1 MTEIFRNPAGEP
13 EEPPRGAIQEPTKEE
28 LTFLDESIN
37 IQAPDPWGTT
47 YREMLYRYHDVIS
60 KGKFDLGW
68 TDVVEHKI
76 NLTDDD
82 PVHIRQFRIPLEH
95 RQTIST
101 GWMSYSRKG
110 QLRCRG
116 APTTRQYFLSLSRTA
131 KACKRSWIT
140 AR

>member
-37 IQAPDPWGTT
+37 IQAPDPWATT

-76 NLTDDD
+76 DLTDDD
-82 PVHIRQFRIPLEH
+82 PVHIR
-95 RQTIST
+95 
-101 GWMSYSRKG
+101 
-110 QLRCRG
+110 
-116 APTTRQYFLSLSRTA
+116 
-131 KACKRSWIT
+131 
-140 AR
+140 